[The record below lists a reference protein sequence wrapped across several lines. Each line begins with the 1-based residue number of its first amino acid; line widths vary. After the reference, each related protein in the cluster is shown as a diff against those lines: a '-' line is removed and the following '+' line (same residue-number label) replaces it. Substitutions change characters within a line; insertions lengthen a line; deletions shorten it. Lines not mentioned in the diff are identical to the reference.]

1 MAEFDPQTVT
11 LAELAKIYTEEQGL
25 RKPLTLGPLFK
36 DLANTPALE
45 IFREDDE
52 TLSTA
57 RQKFSEASKNKTIT
71 PSTIKDALKTMRYLS
86 NRLYKEYPKNP
97 PDFLVPENTPS
108 AAQRFFSVTE
118 PPKAVSSLQ
127 VNPDPEVRREFMT
140 KLIQYGADN
149 PDKMP
154 HVRAIIFGLNTG
166 FRPNANI
173 GVTPGEYIPNK
184 GALYISGEKLGAK
197 GRPISVPLNNI
208 ADSMLQQ
215 QLREFKDSIKTTGRI
230 FVDTNGKPLKTTDI
244 NAVLEQI
251 KVPDLVYD
259 SKSGEY
265 FDSFK
270 PAGGDSSKF
279 GMSLFRNYHTTTG
292 RKLGVNDLVLAKLQ
306 GRSTKSYGRGSTG
319 ELSTYDSAFPGDV
332 SEFERQQA
340 NIFTEAY
347 SPDIDSAV
355 SQAQTNNPDFRF
367 DYGASTDQVTTRI
380 TARTEGYGSDYFT
393 RPVEAK
399 TDTSTKQD
407 RVADAE
413 AKLKAE
419 TPNIINKLLG
429 LVGKGGAGVLAG
441 LGIMG
446 IATEAE
452 AAASE
457 EFRRSGSP
465 LRAAGAG
472 ALRGT
477 YELAETPLMMG
488 LRAQPAGGPESSPI
502 TPEQQVAE
510 GKTLEEQMGRIRQ
523 FEAKMGPGIGGPVP
537 PQQRGLI
544 DDEMSKLLQGE

>member
-11 LAELAKIYTEEQGL
+11 LGELAKIYTDEQKL
-25 RKPLTLGPLFK
+25 RRPLTLGPLFK
-36 DLANTPALE
+36 DLADTPALE
-45 IFREDDE
+45 VFREDDE

-57 RQKFSEASKNKTIT
+57 RQKFTEASKNKAIT
-71 PSTIKDALKTMRYLS
+71 GNTIKDALKTMRYLS

-118 PPKAVSSLQ
+118 PPRAVSSLQ
-127 VNPDPEVRREFMT
+127 VNPDPDVRREFIT
-140 KLIQYGADN
+140 KLMQYGADN

-184 GALYISGEKLGAK
+184 GALYISGERLGAK

-215 QLREFKDSIKTTGRI
+215 QLREFKDAIQKSGRI
-230 FVDTNGKPLKTTDI
+230 FVDTNGKPLKTRHI

-259 SKSGEY
+259 AKTGKY

-270 PAGGDSSKF
+270 PSGADVSKF

-306 GRSTKSYGRGSTG
+306 GRSTKSYGKGSTG

-347 SPDIDSAV
+347 APDIDAAV
-355 SQAQTNNPDFRF
+355 SQVRTTNPDFSF
-367 DYGASTDQVTTRI
+367 DYGASTDRVTTRI
-380 TARTEGYGSDYFT
+380 TSRTEGYGDDYFS
-393 RPVEAK
+393 RPVE
-399 TDTSTKQD
+399 TQ
-407 RVADAE
+407 
-413 AKLKAE
+413 AE
-419 TPNIINKLLG
+419 TPTKKDRLEDAKAKLEDKTPGIINKLLG
-429 LVGKGGAGVLAG
+429 LVGKGGAVGLAG
-441 LGIMG
+441 LGLAG
-446 IATEAE
+446 VATEAK

-457 EFRRSGSP
+457 EFERSGSP

-472 ALRGT
+472 ALRGA
-477 YELAETPLMMG
+477 YELGETPLMMG
-488 LRAQPAGGPESSPI
+488 LRAGPAGGPESSLT
-502 TPEQQVAE
+502 TPEQQIAE
-510 GKTLEEQMGRIRQ
+510 GKTIEEQMGRIRQ